1 MNLEEGVNL
10 DALPKSSSDLPASL
24 PFFGVGATVTDL
36 IGGVVLST
44 DCAMSPALYVP
55 TDEEIQSFSNRR
67 GRFELASDKIP
78 NYRETLRKVYDDSSR
93 AVHGGKLKHA
103 AKNQELVSGG
113 QDICRK
119 GILKRLEEP
128 EKPKWEELILG
139 PGL

>member
-1 MNLEEGVNL
+1 MRHALAQFAKLTFQPIKPRFQRL
-10 DALPKSSSDLPASL
+10 DAP
-24 PFFGVGATVTDL
+24 
-36 IGGVVLST
+36 
-44 DCAMSPALYVP
+44 
-55 TDEEIQSFSNRR
+55 IQAGFQRR
-67 GRFELASDKIP
+67 E
-78 NYRETLRKVYDDSSR
+78 YRETLRKVYDDSSR